1 MGNNNTMKSSK
12 KGLFKESF
20 SIKETKCTIISDK
33 KIGIDIAKGSIIKNR
48 NELEDYCKEN
58 PLFVSSL
65 KPIGVT
71 NAPVVVDL
79 MAKSTLKA
87 NVGPMAAV
95 AGVLADLAVLDMK
108 SKNCEVAVVEN
119 GGEIS
124 ANSNQPIDVGL
135 TAGDIGLSN
144 RFGFRLTDF
153 PIGIATSSGRFS
165 HAFSFG
171 DAEAVTVFSKTA
183 GLADAA
189 ATAVCNVVKG
199 NKYNDAIKI
208 GIEKSKSIQD
218 VLGVLIIYNDL
229 VGTAGII
236 PKIIK
241 INPEN

>member
-1 MGNNNTMKSSK
+1 MKRSK

-20 SIKETKCTIISDK
+20 SVKETKCTIISDK
-33 KIGIDIAKGSIIKNR
+33 KIGIDAAKRSIIKHR
-48 NELEDYCKEN
+48 RELEDYCKEN
-58 PLFVSSL
+58 PLFVSSF
-65 KPIGVT
+65 KPISVT
-71 NAPVVVDL
+71 DAPLVVDL
-79 MAKSTLKA
+79 MAKSAVKA

-95 AGVLADLAVLDMK
+95 AGVLADLAVLEMK
-108 SKNCEVAVVEN
+108 SENCEVAVVEN

-124 ANSNQPIDVGL
+124 ANSNRPIDVGL
-135 TAGDIGLSN
+135 SAGDVGLSN
-144 RFGFRLTDF
+144 RFGFRLNDF

-171 DAEAVTVFSKTA
+171 DAEAVTIFCKAA